1 MADGW
6 WQKLLKW
13 SLNIFM
19 EVWAQK
25 HQTKT
30 STIRNHIIQLKDV
43 LAKHLLAWILVVLHS
58 CFIILSINFYKWSFS
73 NHSFYLS
80 HVIFAWIFTQF
91 HVLIMDIQIST
102 YDHLHL
108 NFITL
113 SWIFIFP
120 IPIFS
125 KRFYSFWIVTKLICV
140 IFTVCELKRND

>member
-1 MADGW
+1 M
-6 WQKLLKW
+6 KCELK
-13 SLNIFM
+13 SIL
-19 EVWAQK
+19 QK
-25 HQTKT
+25 HPQLAIISYNWKMFLQNTFWHEFWLF
-30 STIRNHIIQLKDV
+30 IDIHISSFKFHYPQHQCLKMIF
-43 LAKHLLAWILVVLHS
+43 LKHFLHS
-58 CFIILSINFYKWSFS
+58 SYFIL
-73 NHSFYLS
+73 
-80 HVIFAWIFTQF
+80 AWIFTQF